1 MDCNGKPDCECKP
14 CDDYRARK
22 LGLIEGGQGRTDQD
36 LENDASNGSIAFT
49 GFMLLILAVIIMS
62 MLTGCTH
69 PAKRAIDA
77 TNAIP
82 NLERIEK

>member
-1 MDCNGKPDCECKP
+1 MDCSGKPDCP
-14 CDDYRARK
+14 CGPCEDYRARK
-22 LGLIEGGQGRTDQD
+22 LGLIEGGQGRTDKD

-69 PAKRAIDA
+69 PVKRAI
-77 TNAIP
+77 NGIP
-82 NLERIEK
+82 NFERIEK